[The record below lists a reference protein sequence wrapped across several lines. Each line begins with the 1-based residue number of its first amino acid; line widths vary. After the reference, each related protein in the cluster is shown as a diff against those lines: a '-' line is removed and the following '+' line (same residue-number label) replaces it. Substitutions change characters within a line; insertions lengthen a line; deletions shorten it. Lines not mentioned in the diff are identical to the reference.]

1 MQRDTALAAIPGSI
15 GRRIPPQS
23 TRRLHADD
31 IGTLISQQ
39 HARKRS
45 CDILAKIDDPNA
57 VEYTGHTFPPLH
69 EVPSHP
75 GEGIEHT
82 SCVTRAASF
91 TSGAKVPGG
100 YSFLPSLSTTPPQP
114 CEPIPRSRYRFMQG
128 KPDLIHCGSGMTSA
142 PQQLMARERCSDQ
155 WLSR

>member
-75 GEGIEHT
+75 GRGHGTYIL
-82 SCVTRAASF
+82 CDK
-91 TSGAKVPGG
+91 G
-100 YSFLPSLSTTPPQP
+100 
-114 CEPIPRSRYRFMQG
+114 CELHLAPRSLEDTRFFHHCLLHRLSPASPYPDLVIVLCKGSGSRILRQWNDECFAATDGQG
-128 KPDLIHCGSGMTSA
+128 KML
-142 PQQLMARERCSDQ
+142 
-155 WLSR
+155 